1 MAAPGPLR
9 RIAGRRNAPQRRTG
23 LSRLRRILSEQL
35 EDRRVMAASDVVISE
50 IMYHPSAT
58 NQGGEYV
65 ELYNRGDAAVD
76 LGGWRIADGV
86 DFTFAVGTQ
95 LGAREHLLVYR
106 DAAAIDFYKAP
117 RAVGPFPRRLNNNGD
132 RIELRDQAGH
142 VIDAVAY
149 DNELPWPTEADGS
162 GVSLE
167 LLDATADNG
176 QAAAWGIGQPY
187 SPGRANDATIP
198 GGGDIVLT
206 EIMYRPEM
214 RRYVQ
219 SIDPIANQARWED
232 GEDPRGEYLE
242 IHHRG
247 TTVVDLSGW
256 RVEDDEGLL
265 FEFPAGS
272 QMVPGDYMVVA
283 ADGAAIQTRYSITN
297 VVGSFRAGTSL
308 GNNSE
313 SISLLGADG
322 RLVDYVHY
330 RADEGWPLAPD
341 QVGTS
346 LELID
351 PREDNRNAANW
362 RSSQV
367 PRAALPAKPTVGTEF
382 YVTRGTPGK
391 SNTVAAVGLPPFL
404 SREELRHSPEKP
416 TSRDPI
422 VITARPEHS
431 RPLTEVTLLLET
443 RVAPYQTAVNRELP
457 MRDDGQQGDAV
468 AGDGVYSAQID
479 PQASQ
484 TLVRYR
490 VRVADATGASTVWPD
505 PLDPNPN
512 GAFFTYDGERESR
525 MPAFFLIV
533 PTATQKALDANIW
546 LSDFL
551 DATLV
556 ADGVVYD
563 HIGIH
568 YRGRGWRVHPKKSYH
583 VAFNKG
589 ELFRGQSRLDLAMHF
604 PTMQHLTHQ
613 LMAAAGAQPLGS
625 EPVKLFRNGTLYGL
639 MLAQE
644 SPNSSWLDANDLGDG
659 EIFKASAAPNFSQT
673 GFTGTLMAD
682 LDYFADPSVY
692 PRLYEK
698 KGDALGSY
706 DSIIQLTNV
715 IANTPDDQLVVK
727 LRETIEL
734 DSWLTQWAVNVIGG
748 NGDIIG
754 TNFTL
759 VRPEEPQSKWQMRSF
774 DFSHFFGCQM
784 LDFVDVICNP
794 HTQDPFLYYNHFH
807 YRVMRHPQLK
817 DRFLHILEDLLRS
830 QLSPERVSGWIDRTF
845 QIYEADRL
853 QEVALNIP
861 GPPTHYVVH
870 GSDQREIKEYY
881 AKRAAWLLDQWIP
894 GQGIQPL
901 ANQHPTIVLRPATQD
916 DTVATIGWTHTDA
929 ENDASLVDLFWSDGK
944 WKSFQPIPGA
954 QGINAADGQFR
965 WVSPPGR
972 LNLDVFIQAVIRDG
986 KSDLVGRDMSYL
998 TPPPPAPQIDLGGAD
1013 KNLLTITGSQP
1024 GGVLLYTLDG
1034 SDPRGAD
1041 NRPSASARVY
1051 TGPVTL
1057 TENGMVRARAS
1068 VDNPRE
1074 PGLDW
1079 SELVESFATVEI
1091 PSLVVTE
1098 VMYNPVSGTDYEF
1111 IELFNR
1117 GDKPIKV
1124 RDIVADGRGALFD
1137 FSKSLVPV
1145 VEPYE
1150 YIVLVKNLAKF
1161 QEYYDTR
1168 QIKIAGVF
1176 ELSLSNTTQNINL
1189 KLGPDPNPFLT
1200 FKFVDTWHPSTDGGG
1215 PSLVLA
1221 DPHVPREAM
1230 NAAAAWRPS
1239 LRNDGSPG
1247 RADTAIPDI
1256 DQDMKVDARDLD
1268 LLCERIAAKDLLYD
1282 YSQDGRMDSSDL
1294 LRVVQDVLKTT
1305 AGDANLDGIFNT
1317 ADLVAVFQVGLYEAV
1332 GGSRA
1337 TWGTGDWDCDGR
1349 FTTRDL
1355 VLAFQSGG
1363 YASAARPAADEATAT
1378 GQPLADTARQTDVAA
1393 ALAAFWAEE
1402 GDWQEDR

>member
-1 MAAPGPLR
+1 MAR
-9 RIAGRRNAPQRRTG
+9 RRTAPKRHAG
-23 LSRLRRILSEQL
+23 HFRFRSVLAELL
-35 EDRRVMAASDVVISE
+35 EDRRVLAASDVVISE

-58 NQGGEYV
+58 NTGGEYV

-86 DFTFAVGTQ
+86 DFQFAPGTQ
-95 LGAREHLLVYR
+95 LAAREHLLVYH

-132 RIELRDQAGH
+132 RIELRDQAGN

-149 DNELPWPTEADGS
+149 DNDLPWPTEADGS

-167 LLDATADNG
+167 LLDASADNG
-176 QAAAWGIGQPY
+176 LAATWGIGQPY
-187 SPGRANDATIP
+187 SPGKANQATIP
-198 GGGDIVLT
+198 GSGDIVLT

-219 SIDPIANQARWED
+219 PIDPIANQAKWED

-242 IHHRG
+242 FHHRG
-247 TTVVDLSGW
+247 TTTVDLSGW

-265 FEFPAGS
+265 FEFPEGS
-272 QMVPGDYMVVA
+272 QMGPGDYRLVA
-283 ADGAAIQTRYSITN
+283 ADSGAIQSRYGITN
-297 VVGSFRAGTSL
+297 VAGSFRPGTSL
-308 GNNSE
+308 SNNRE
-313 SISLLGADG
+313 SIALLQRDG
-322 RLVDYVHY
+322 KLIDFVRY
-330 RADEGWPLAPD
+330 RSDEGWPLAPD
-341 QVGTS
+341 QLGTS

-351 PREDNRNAANW
+351 AREDNRHAANW

-367 PRAALPAKPTVGTEF
+367 PRAALPAKPAVGDEF

-391 SNTVAAVGLPPFL
+391 ANSVAATSLPPFV
-404 SREELRHSPEKP
+404 SRDELRHSPKKP
-416 TSRDPI
+416 TSGDPI

-443 RVAPYQTAVNRELP
+443 RVAPYQTATSSELP
-457 MRDDGQQGDAV
+457 MRDDGRQGDAV
-468 AGDGVYSAQID
+468 AGDGVYSAQLD

-490 VRVADATGASTVWPD
+490 VRVADAVGASATWPD
-505 PLDPNPN
+505 LLDPNPN
-512 GAFFTYDGERESR
+512 GAFFTYDGEHESR
-525 MPAFFLIV
+525 MPAYFLIV

-546 LSDFL
+546 LSEFL

-583 VAFNKG
+583 IAFNKG
-589 ELFRGQSRLDLAMHF
+589 EFFRGQSRLDLAMHF
-604 PTMQHLTHQ
+604 PTMQHMTHQ

-625 EPVKLFRNGTLYGL
+625 EPIKLFRNGKLFGL

-659 EIFKASAAPNFSQT
+659 EVYKASAAPNFSQT

-682 LDYFADPSVY
+682 LDYFADSSVY

-759 VRPEEPQSKWQMRSF
+759 VRPEALQAKWQMRSF

-794 HTQDPFLYYNHFH
+794 YTQDPFLYYNHFH
-807 YRVMRHPQLK
+807 HRVMKHPQLK
-817 DRFLHILEDLLRS
+817 DRFLHILEDLLKH

-845 QIYEADRL
+845 QMYEADRL

-881 AKRAAWLLDQWIP
+881 AKRAAWLMDQWIP
-894 GQGIQPL
+894 AQGIQPL

-916 DTVATIGWTHTDA
+916 DTAATIRWTHADT
-929 ENDASLVDLFWSDGK
+929 ENDASVVDLFWSDGK
-944 WKSFQPIPGA
+944 WRSFQPIPGG
-954 QGINAADGQFR
+954 QGLNAADGQFR
-965 WVSPPGR
+965 WGSPPGR
-972 LNLDVFIQAVIRDG
+972 LNSEVFIQAVIRDS

-998 TPPPPAPQIDLGGAD
+998 TPPPPTPQISISGTD
-1013 KNLLTITGSQP
+1013 KNLLTITRGMGANDAESEP
-1024 GGVLLYTLDG
+1024 LLYTTDG
-1034 SDPRGAD
+1034 TDPRGAD
-1041 NRPSASARVY
+1041 GRPSVTARVY

-1057 TENGMVRARAS
+1057 TQNGMVRVRA
-1068 VDNPRE
+1068 VAGMPE
-1074 PGLDW
+1074 GPFDW
-1079 SELVESFATVEI
+1079 SDMAETFAVVEVPE
-1091 PSLVVTE
+1091 LVVTE
-1098 VMYNPVSGTDYEF
+1098 VMYNPVPGTDYEF

-1117 GDKPIKV
+1117 GDKPITL
-1124 RDIVADGRGALFD
+1124 RDIVADGRGPLFD
-1137 FSKSLVPV
+1137 FSKSLIPV
-1145 VEPYE
+1145 LAPQE

-1161 QEYYDTR
+1161 QEHYDTR
-1168 QIKIAGVF
+1168 QVKIAGVF

-1189 KLGPDPNPFLT
+1189 KLGPDPTPFLT

-1221 DPHVPREAM
+1221 DPHVQREAM

-1239 LRNDGSPG
+1239 LSTDGSPG

-1256 DQDMKVDARDLD
+1256 NLDMKVDARDLD
-1268 LLCERIAAKDLLYD
+1268 LLCERIAARDLRYD
-1282 YSQDGRMDSSDL
+1282 FSQDGRMDSADL

-1317 ADLVAVFQVGLYEAV
+1317 ADLVAVFQAGLYEAV
-1332 GGSRA
+1332 GGERA

-1363 YASAARPAADEATAT
+1363 YLSAARPAADEAAAA
-1378 GQPLADTARQTDVAA
+1378 GPLLADTSRSADVAA
-1393 ALAAFWAEE
+1393 AIAAFWADE